1 MSVKHCPIRNPNIE
15 ESDLLW
21 DLCDKAQCYLE
32 PEGVAYKITIEAFKR
47 IASYSTH
54 GREKLTEWVLKQH
67 RLGEPAPTMCTET
80 LKSLELNSV

>member
-21 DLCDKAQCYLE
+21 DLCDKAECYLE
-32 PEGVAYKITIEAFKR
+32 PEGVAYKITVEAFKR

-67 RLGEPAPTMCTET
+67 SQGKNVPEITTDTLVSLGLSST
-80 LKSLELNSV
+80 